1 MLIYEYLSNLLKNVN
16 NQKDDEFSIFSQKF
30 MPMLDIF
37 KMNDHESAKIDYLK
51 MDVEG
56 AEITGKYNEGRFP
69 IKYSFILM

>member
-56 AEITGKYNEGRFP
+56 AEITGKYNERGFP
-69 IKYSFILM
+69 IKYSILF